1 MAKALAVIA
10 KERKEIEARIRR
22 DLEQREMVK
31 EYMIAPAEE
40 QLAAVFERLT
50 DFPAQV
56 CALHLPRL
64 VRGVLTIA

>member
-40 QLAAVFERLT
+40 QLAAVFERLA
-50 DFPAQV
+50 DFPVQV